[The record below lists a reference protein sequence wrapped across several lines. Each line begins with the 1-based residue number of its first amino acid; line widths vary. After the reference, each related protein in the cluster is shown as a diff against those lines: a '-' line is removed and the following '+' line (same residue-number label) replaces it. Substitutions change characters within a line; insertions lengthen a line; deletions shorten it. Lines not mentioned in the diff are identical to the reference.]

1 MRLVGVGDNVV
12 DRYLNLKVM
21 YPGGNAV
28 NVAAHAA
35 LLGEKSAYLGR
46 IAEDTEGKLIKES
59 LCDLGVDLSHC
70 EFVKDGTT
78 KKCDVNVYEGERE
91 FDTTK

>member
-28 NVAAHAA
+28 NVVAHAA

-46 IAEDTEGKLIKES
+46 IAEDTEVET
-59 LCDLGVDLSHC
+59 DQ
-70 EFVKDGTT
+70 
-78 KKCDVNVYEGERE
+78 RE
-91 FDTTK
+91 PV